1 MWQELWDWWIFK
13 KLRLHEK
20 KKKQTHEARIVIRSV
35 FNDGNMYYPQAFL
48 DECLYKLAEMISGK
62 SGQMRTGGGGWA
74 TKCGQAWAEGG
85 GPKNCQSRADILY
98 GWPLS
103 VKSRKL

>member
-1 MWQELWDWWIFK
+1 MLRIRVHVLGNVTRIVRVIFK

-48 DECLYKLAEMISGK
+48 DECLYKLAELISGK
-62 SGQMRTGGGGWA
+62 KGQMRTGGGG
-74 TKCGQAWAEGG
+74 GQ
-85 GPKNCQSRADILY
+85 P
-98 GWPLS
+98 S
-103 VKSRKL
+103 VDRP

>member
-1 MWQELWDWWIFK
+1 MHTRKIMLRIRVHVLGNVTRIVRVIFK

-48 DECLYKLAEMISGK
+48 DECLYKLAELISGK
-62 SGQMRTGGGGWA
+62 KGQMRTGGGG
-74 TKCGQAWAEGG
+74 GQ
-85 GPKNCQSRADILY
+85 P
-98 GWPLS
+98 S
-103 VKSRKL
+103 VDRP